1 MKRLITYS
9 CMAIFAMGSMA
20 QNQKDEA
27 QMNRFISGLMKKMT
41 LEEKVGQLSQCS
53 GGFATGPDN
62 TRISR
67 TEDISKGLIG
77 SLLNVSGAANTR
89 KYQEAAMKSRLQIP
103 LLFGLDVIHGYRTGF
118 PLPLAE
124 AASFDL
130 DAIERGSR
138 CAAKEAAA
146 AGLHWTFAPMVDI
159 SWDARWGRVME
170 GAGEDPYYGSL
181 VAKAR
186 VHGLQGDD
194 LSKENTILSCIK
206 HFAGYG
212 AAIAG
217 KDYNSVDMSMG
228 QFVNFYMPPYKAGAE
243 AGAATFMSAF
253 NDFNNEPSTGSTFLL
268 RKLLKNQWG
277 FKGFVVSDWGSVGEM
292 MNHRYAKDEKEAAY
306 KGIKAGLD
314 MEMVSECYSK
324 NLVSL
329 VKEGKVSI
337 KLVDDAV
344 RRILEQKYK
353 LGLFDD
359 PYKYC
364 DPKRPARDIFTRSH
378 RDAARRI
385 ASESFVLLKN
395 DNQTLPLKATG
406 TIAVIGPLADT
417 RTNMPGTWSVA
428 AVLDRSPSLIEGLR
442 EMVGRMDEM
451 PLNQP
456 NEPWYIPL
464 MENGADINLLYAKG
478 SNLISDA
485 AYEER
490 ATMFGRSLNRDNR
503 TDAELL
509 KEAIATANKA
519 DVIVAALGES
529 SEMSGESSSRTNLD
543 LPDVQQTLLKAL
555 VATGKPV
562 VLVLFTGRPL
572 VLNWEQANVPAIL
585 NVWFGGSE
593 AAYAIGDVLFGR
605 VNPSGKLTMSF
616 PQNVGQIPLYYAHK
630 NTGRPLHD
638 GKWFEKFRSNY
649 LDVTNEPLYP
659 FGFGLS
665 YTTFAYSDISLS
677 QTSMN
682 MQGVL
687 TASVNVTNTGA
698 FPGGEVV
705 QLYIR
710 DLVGSTTRPVKE
722 LKGFE
727 RIYLQPGQTRTV
739 TFKIAP
745 EMLKFYNY
753 DLQYVV
759 EPGDFSIMIGPNS
772 RDVQTAQ
779 FTLK

>member
-268 RKLLKNQWG
+268 RELLKNQWG

-306 KGIKAGLD
+306 KFIEWWNTQDKDGSSPALEWSLQNGFPAYTYSVQNNKEYKANKKLSAMSAANPEAPTDFIVDSNFPGINSVLSD
-314 MEMVSECYSK
+314 VIPEMI
-324 NLVSL
+324 N
-329 VKEGKVSI
+329 
-337 KLVDDAV
+337 
-344 RRILEQKYK
+344 
-353 LGLFDD
+353 
-359 PYKYC
+359 
-364 DPKRPARDIFTRSH
+364 
-378 RDAARRI
+378 
-385 ASESFVLLKN
+385 
-395 DNQTLPLKATG
+395 
-406 TIAVIGPLADT
+406 
-417 RTNMPGTWSVA
+417 SVA
-428 AVLDRSPSLIEGLR
+428 FGNSSVEDAL
-442 EMVGRMDEM
+442 
-451 PLNQP
+451 
-456 NEPWYIPL
+456 
-464 MENGADINLLYAKG
+464 AKAQK
-478 SNLISDA
+478 STQKIVDK
-485 AYEER
+485 Y
-490 ATMFGRSLNRDNR
+490 
-503 TDAELL
+503 
-509 KEAIATANKA
+509 NK
-519 DVIVAALGES
+519 
-529 SEMSGESSSRTNLD
+529 
-543 LPDVQQTLLKAL
+543 
-555 VATGKPV
+555 
-562 VLVLFTGRPL
+562 
-572 VLNWEQANVPAIL
+572 
-585 NVWFGGSE
+585 
-593 AAYAIGDVLFGR
+593 
-605 VNPSGKLTMSF
+605 
-616 PQNVGQIPLYYAHK
+616 
-630 NTGRPLHD
+630 
-638 GKWFEKFRSNY
+638 
-649 LDVTNEPLYP
+649 
-659 FGFGLS
+659 
-665 YTTFAYSDISLS
+665 
-677 QTSMN
+677 
-682 MQGVL
+682 
-687 TASVNVTNTGA
+687 
-698 FPGGEVV
+698 
-705 QLYIR
+705 
-710 DLVGSTTRPVKE
+710 
-722 LKGFE
+722 
-727 RIYLQPGQTRTV
+727 
-739 TFKIAP
+739 
-745 EMLKFYNY
+745 
-753 DLQYVV
+753 
-759 EPGDFSIMIGPNS
+759 
-772 RDVQTAQ
+772 
-779 FTLK
+779 

>member
-268 RKLLKNQWG
+268 RELLKNQWG

-314 MEMVSECYSK
+314 MEMVNECYSK

-359 PYKYC
+359 PFRYC
-364 DPKRPARDIFTRSH
+364 DEERERTVIGSQESRKEACYVSERS
-378 RDAARRI
+378 I
-385 ASESFVLLKN
+385 VLLKN
-395 DNQTLPLKATG
+395 ENSVLPLSSSIKKVALIGALSKSQKDMCGAWSCAEVGKVVTLYEAMEKRGVDINYNDGYDLKTNKIVNLDQTL
-406 TIAVIGPLADT
+406 
-417 RTNMPGTWSVA
+417 A
-428 AVLDRSPSLIEGLR
+428 AAR
-442 EMVGRMDEM
+442 
-451 PLNQP
+451 Q
-456 NEPWYIPL
+456 
-464 MENGADINLLYAKG
+464 
-478 SNLISDA
+478 SDV
-485 AYEER
+485 
-490 ATMFGRSLNRDNR
+490 
-503 TDAELL
+503 
-509 KEAIATANKA
+509 
-519 DVIVAALGES
+519 VIVAMGEQAW
-529 SEMSGESSSRTNLD
+529 ESGEMRSKGDISIAAE
-543 LPDVQQTLLKAL
+543 QQRL
-555 VATGKPV
+555 VSELVKTGKPV
-562 VLVLFTGRPL
+562 VVLMMCGRP
-572 VLNWEQANVPAIL
+572 VIFNEVRREAPAIL
-585 NVWFGGSE
+585 CTWWLGSE
-593 AAYAIGDVLFGR
+593 AGNAICNVLWGDY
-605 VNPSGKLTMSF
+605 NPSGKLPMTF
-616 PQNVGQIPLYYAHK
+616 PQHNGQIPLYYQYK
-630 NTGRPLHD
+630 STGRPTALGGWCAKYID
-638 GKWFEKFRSNY
+638 IP
-649 LDVTNEPLYP
+649 TEPAYP
-659 FGFGLS
+659 FGYGLS
-665 YTTFAYSDISLS
+665 YTTFNYSDVKLLPGDGKG
-677 QTSMN
+677 TYTR
-682 MQGVL
+682 VAV
-687 TASVNVTNTGA
+687 TVTNTGKCE
-698 FPGGEVV
+698 GEEVV
-705 QLYIR
+705 QLYVR
-710 DLVGSTTRPVKE
+710 DEVASITRPIKE

-727 RIYLQPGQTRTV
+727 KIKLSPGESKTV
-739 TFKIAP
+739 TFDVKD
-745 EMLKFYNY
+745 EQLGFYNN
-753 DLQYVV
+753 QMKFIV
-759 EPGDFSIMIGPNS
+759 EKGDFTLMVGGNS
-772 RDVQTAQ
+772 RDLQEIKYI
-779 FTLK
+779 LN

>member
-9 CMAIFAMGSMA
+9 CMVIFAMGSMA

-228 QFVNFYMPPYKAGAE
+228 QFANFYMPPYKAGAE

-268 RKLLKNQWG
+268 RELLKNQWG

-306 KGIKAGLD
+306 KGINAGLD

-359 PYKYC
+359 PFRYC
-364 DPKRPARDIFTRSH
+364 DEERERTVIGSQESRKEACYVSERS
-378 RDAARRI
+378 I
-385 ASESFVLLKN
+385 VLLKN
-395 DNQTLPLKATG
+395 ENSVLPLSSSIKKVALIGALSKSQKDMCGAWSCAEVGKVVTLYEAMEKRGVDINYNDGYDLKTNKIVNLDQTL
-406 TIAVIGPLADT
+406 
-417 RTNMPGTWSVA
+417 A
-428 AVLDRSPSLIEGLR
+428 AAR
-442 EMVGRMDEM
+442 
-451 PLNQP
+451 Q
-456 NEPWYIPL
+456 
-464 MENGADINLLYAKG
+464 
-478 SNLISDA
+478 SDV
-485 AYEER
+485 
-490 ATMFGRSLNRDNR
+490 
-503 TDAELL
+503 
-509 KEAIATANKA
+509 
-519 DVIVAALGES
+519 VIVAMGEQAW
-529 SEMSGESSSRTNLD
+529 ESGEMRSKGDISIAAE
-543 LPDVQQTLLKAL
+543 QQRL
-555 VATGKPV
+555 VSELVKTGKPV
-562 VLVLFTGRPL
+562 VVLMMCGRP
-572 VLNWEQANVPAIL
+572 VIFNEVRREAPAIL
-585 NVWFGGSE
+585 CTWWLGSE
-593 AAYAIGDVLFGR
+593 AGNAICNVLWGDY
-605 VNPSGKLTMSF
+605 NPSGKLPMTF
-616 PQNVGQIPLYYAHK
+616 PQHNGQIPLYYQYK
-630 NTGRPLHD
+630 STGRPTALGGWCAKYID
-638 GKWFEKFRSNY
+638 IP
-649 LDVTNEPLYP
+649 TEPAYP
-659 FGFGLS
+659 FGYGLS
-665 YTTFAYSDISLS
+665 YTTFNYSDVKLLPGDGKG
-677 QTSMN
+677 TYTR
-682 MQGVL
+682 VAV
-687 TASVNVTNTGA
+687 TVTNTGKYE
-698 FPGGEVV
+698 GEEVV
-705 QLYIR
+705 QLYVR
-710 DLVGSTTRPVKE
+710 DEVASITRPIKE

-727 RIYLQPGQTRTV
+727 KIKLNPGESKTV
-739 TFKIAP
+739 TFDVKD
-745 EMLKFYNY
+745 EQLGFYNN
-753 DLQYVV
+753 QMKFIV
-759 EPGDFSIMIGPNS
+759 EKGDFTLMVGGNS
-772 RDVQTAQ
+772 RDLQEIKYI
-779 FTLK
+779 LN

>member
-186 VHGLQGDD
+186 VHD

-359 PYKYC
+359 PFRYC
-364 DPKRPARDIFTRSH
+364 DEERERTVIGSQESRKEACYVSERS
-378 RDAARRI
+378 I
-385 ASESFVLLKN
+385 VLLKN
-395 DNQTLPLKATG
+395 ENSVLPLSSSIKKVALIGALSKSQKDMCGAWSCAEVGKVVTLYEAMEKRGVDINYNDGYDLKTNKIVNLDQTL
-406 TIAVIGPLADT
+406 
-417 RTNMPGTWSVA
+417 A
-428 AVLDRSPSLIEGLR
+428 AAR
-442 EMVGRMDEM
+442 
-451 PLNQP
+451 Q
-456 NEPWYIPL
+456 
-464 MENGADINLLYAKG
+464 
-478 SNLISDA
+478 SDV
-485 AYEER
+485 
-490 ATMFGRSLNRDNR
+490 
-503 TDAELL
+503 
-509 KEAIATANKA
+509 
-519 DVIVAALGES
+519 VIVAMGEQAW
-529 SEMSGESSSRTNLD
+529 ESGEMRSKGDISIAAE
-543 LPDVQQTLLKAL
+543 QQRL
-555 VATGKPV
+555 VSELVKTGKPV
-562 VLVLFTGRPL
+562 VVLMMCGRP
-572 VLNWEQANVPAIL
+572 VIFNEVRREAPAIL
-585 NVWFGGSE
+585 CTWWLGSE
-593 AAYAIGDVLFGR
+593 AGNAICNVLWGDY
-605 VNPSGKLTMSF
+605 NPSGKLPMTF
-616 PQNVGQIPLYYAHK
+616 PQHNGQIPLYYQYK
-630 NTGRPLHD
+630 STGRPTALGGWCAKYID
-638 GKWFEKFRSNY
+638 IP
-649 LDVTNEPLYP
+649 TEPAYP
-659 FGFGLS
+659 FGYGLS
-665 YTTFAYSDISLS
+665 YTTFNYSDVKLLPGDGKG
-677 QTSMN
+677 TYTR
-682 MQGVL
+682 VAV
-687 TASVNVTNTGA
+687 TVTNTGKCE
-698 FPGGEVV
+698 GEEVV
-705 QLYIR
+705 QLYVR
-710 DLVGSTTRPVKE
+710 DEVASITRPIKE

-727 RIYLQPGQTRTV
+727 KIKLSPGESKMV
-739 TFKIAP
+739 TFDVKD
-745 EMLKFYNY
+745 EQLGFYNN
-753 DLQYVV
+753 QMKFIV
-759 EPGDFSIMIGPNS
+759 EKGDFTLMVGGNS
-772 RDVQTAQ
+772 RDLQEIKYI
-779 FTLK
+779 LN

>member
-228 QFVNFYMPPYKAGAE
+228 QFANFYMPPYKAGAE

-268 RKLLKNQWG
+268 RELLKNQWG
-277 FKGFVVSDWGSVGEM
+277 FKGFVVSDWGSVREM

-359 PYKYC
+359 PFRYC
-364 DPKRPARDIFTRSH
+364 DEERERTVIGSQESRKEACYVSERS
-378 RDAARRI
+378 I
-385 ASESFVLLKN
+385 VLLKN
-395 DNQTLPLKATG
+395 ENSVLPLSSIKKVALIGALSKSQKDMCGAWSCAEVGKVVTLYEAMEKRGVDINYNDGYDLKTNKIVNLDQTL
-406 TIAVIGPLADT
+406 
-417 RTNMPGTWSVA
+417 A
-428 AVLDRSPSLIEGLR
+428 AAR
-442 EMVGRMDEM
+442 
-451 PLNQP
+451 Q
-456 NEPWYIPL
+456 
-464 MENGADINLLYAKG
+464 
-478 SNLISDA
+478 SDV
-485 AYEER
+485 
-490 ATMFGRSLNRDNR
+490 
-503 TDAELL
+503 
-509 KEAIATANKA
+509 
-519 DVIVAALGES
+519 VIVAMGEQAW
-529 SEMSGESSSRTNLD
+529 ESGEMRSKGDISIAAE
-543 LPDVQQTLLKAL
+543 QQRL
-555 VATGKPV
+555 VSELVKTGKPV
-562 VLVLFTGRPL
+562 VVLMMCGRP
-572 VLNWEQANVPAIL
+572 VIFNEVRRDAPAIL
-585 NVWFGGSE
+585 CTWWLGSE
-593 AAYAIGDVLFGR
+593 AGNAICNVLWGDY
-605 VNPSGKLTMSF
+605 NPSGKLPMTF
-616 PQNVGQIPLYYAHK
+616 PQHNGQIPLYYQYK
-630 NTGRPLHD
+630 STGRPTALGGWCAKYID
-638 GKWFEKFRSNY
+638 IP
-649 LDVTNEPLYP
+649 TEPAYP
-659 FGFGLS
+659 FGYGLS
-665 YTTFAYSDISLS
+665 YTTFNYSDVKLLPGDGKG
-677 QTSMN
+677 TYTR
-682 MQGVL
+682 VAV
-687 TASVNVTNTGA
+687 TVTNTGKCE
-698 FPGGEVV
+698 GEEVV
-705 QLYIR
+705 QLYVR
-710 DLVGSTTRPVKE
+710 DEVASITRPIKE

-727 RIYLQPGQTRTV
+727 KIKLSPGESKMV
-739 TFKIAP
+739 TFDVKD
-745 EMLKFYNY
+745 EQLGFYNN
-753 DLQYVV
+753 QMKFIV
-759 EPGDFSIMIGPNS
+759 EKGDFTLMVGGNS
-772 RDVQTAQ
+772 RDLQEIKYI
-779 FTLK
+779 LN

>member
-186 VHGLQGDD
+186 VQGDD

-268 RKLLKNQWG
+268 RELLKNQWG

-324 NLVSL
+324 SLVSL

-359 PYKYC
+359 PFRYC
-364 DPKRPARDIFTRSH
+364 DEERERTVIGSQESRKEACYVSERS
-378 RDAARRI
+378 I
-385 ASESFVLLKN
+385 VLLKN
-395 DNQTLPLKATG
+395 ENSVLPLSSSIKKVALIGALSKSQKDMCGAWSCAEVGKVVTLYEAMEKRGVDINYNDGYDLKTNKIVNLDQTL
-406 TIAVIGPLADT
+406 
-417 RTNMPGTWSVA
+417 A
-428 AVLDRSPSLIEGLR
+428 AAR
-442 EMVGRMDEM
+442 
-451 PLNQP
+451 Q
-456 NEPWYIPL
+456 
-464 MENGADINLLYAKG
+464 
-478 SNLISDA
+478 SDV
-485 AYEER
+485 
-490 ATMFGRSLNRDNR
+490 
-503 TDAELL
+503 
-509 KEAIATANKA
+509 
-519 DVIVAALGES
+519 VIVAMGEQAW
-529 SEMSGESSSRTNLD
+529 ESGEMRSKGDISIAAE
-543 LPDVQQTLLKAL
+543 QQRL
-555 VATGKPV
+555 VSELVKTGKPV
-562 VLVLFTGRPL
+562 VVLMMCGRP
-572 VLNWEQANVPAIL
+572 VIFNEVRREAPAIL
-585 NVWFGGSE
+585 CTWWLGSE
-593 AAYAIGDVLFGR
+593 AGNAICNVLWGDY
-605 VNPSGKLTMSF
+605 NPSGKLPMTF
-616 PQNVGQIPLYYAHK
+616 PQHNGQIPLYYQYK
-630 NTGRPLHD
+630 STGRPTALGGWCAKYID
-638 GKWFEKFRSNY
+638 IP
-649 LDVTNEPLYP
+649 TEPAYP
-659 FGFGLS
+659 FGYGLS
-665 YTTFAYSDISLS
+665 YTTFNYSDVKLLPGDGKG
-677 QTSMN
+677 TYTR
-682 MQGVL
+682 VAV
-687 TASVNVTNTGA
+687 TVTNTGKCE
-698 FPGGEVV
+698 GEEVV
-705 QLYIR
+705 QLYVR
-710 DLVGSTTRPVKE
+710 DEVASITRPIKE

-727 RIYLQPGQTRTV
+727 KIKLNPGESKTV
-739 TFKIAP
+739 TFDVKD
-745 EMLKFYNY
+745 EQLGFYNN
-753 DLQYVV
+753 QMKFIV
-759 EPGDFSIMIGPNS
+759 EKGDFTLMVGGNS
-772 RDVQTAQ
+772 RDLQEIKYI
-779 FTLK
+779 LN

>member
-9 CMAIFAMGSMA
+9 CMVIFAMGSMA

-228 QFVNFYMPPYKAGAE
+228 QFANFYMPPYKAGAE

-268 RKLLKNQWG
+268 RELLKNQWG

-306 KGIKAGLD
+306 KGINAGLD

-359 PYKYC
+359 PFRYC
-364 DPKRPARDIFTRSH
+364 DEERERTVIGSQESRKEACYVSERS
-378 RDAARRI
+378 I
-385 ASESFVLLKN
+385 VLLKN
-395 DNQTLPLKATG
+395 ENSVLPLSSSIKKVALIGALSKSQKDMCGAWSCAEVGKVVTLYEAMEKRGVDINYNDGYDLKTNKIVNLDQTL
-406 TIAVIGPLADT
+406 
-417 RTNMPGTWSVA
+417 A
-428 AVLDRSPSLIEGLR
+428 AAR
-442 EMVGRMDEM
+442 
-451 PLNQP
+451 Q
-456 NEPWYIPL
+456 
-464 MENGADINLLYAKG
+464 
-478 SNLISDA
+478 SDV
-485 AYEER
+485 
-490 ATMFGRSLNRDNR
+490 
-503 TDAELL
+503 
-509 KEAIATANKA
+509 
-519 DVIVAALGES
+519 VIVAMGEQAW
-529 SEMSGESSSRTNLD
+529 ESGEMRSKGDISIAAE
-543 LPDVQQTLLKAL
+543 QQRL
-555 VATGKPV
+555 VSELVKTGKPV
-562 VLVLFTGRPL
+562 VVLMMCGRP
-572 VLNWEQANVPAIL
+572 VIFNEVRRDAPAIL
-585 NVWFGGSE
+585 CTWWLGSE
-593 AAYAIGDVLFGR
+593 AGNAICNVLWGDY
-605 VNPSGKLTMSF
+605 NPSGKLPMTF
-616 PQNVGQIPLYYAHK
+616 PQHNGQIPLYYQYK
-630 NTGRPLHD
+630 STGRPTALGGWCAKYID
-638 GKWFEKFRSNY
+638 IP
-649 LDVTNEPLYP
+649 TEPAYP
-659 FGFGLS
+659 FGYGLS
-665 YTTFAYSDISLS
+665 YTTFNYSDVKLLPGDGKG
-677 QTSMN
+677 TYTR
-682 MQGVL
+682 VAV
-687 TASVNVTNTGA
+687 TVTNTGKYE
-698 FPGGEVV
+698 GEEVV
-705 QLYIR
+705 QLYVR
-710 DLVGSTTRPVKE
+710 DEVASITRPIKE

-727 RIYLQPGQTRTV
+727 KIKLSPGESKTV
-739 TFKIAP
+739 TFDVKD
-745 EMLKFYNY
+745 EQLGFYNN
-753 DLQYVV
+753 QMKFIV
-759 EPGDFSIMIGPNS
+759 EKGDFTLMVGGNS
-772 RDVQTAQ
+772 RDLQEIKYI
-779 FTLK
+779 LN

>member
-9 CMAIFAMGSMA
+9 CMVIFAMGSMA

-268 RKLLKNQWG
+268 RELLKNQWG
-277 FKGFVVSDWGSVGEM
+277 FKGFVVSDWGSVREM

-359 PYKYC
+359 PFRYC
-364 DPKRPARDIFTRSH
+364 DEERERTVIGSQESRKEACYVSERS
-378 RDAARRI
+378 I
-385 ASESFVLLKN
+385 VLLKN
-395 DNQTLPLKATG
+395 ENSVLPLSSIKKVALIGALSKSQKDMCGAWSCAEVGKVVTLYEAMEKRGVDINYNDGYDLKTNKIVNLDQTL
-406 TIAVIGPLADT
+406 
-417 RTNMPGTWSVA
+417 A
-428 AVLDRSPSLIEGLR
+428 AAR
-442 EMVGRMDEM
+442 
-451 PLNQP
+451 Q
-456 NEPWYIPL
+456 
-464 MENGADINLLYAKG
+464 
-478 SNLISDA
+478 SDV
-485 AYEER
+485 
-490 ATMFGRSLNRDNR
+490 
-503 TDAELL
+503 
-509 KEAIATANKA
+509 
-519 DVIVAALGES
+519 VIVAMGEQAW
-529 SEMSGESSSRTNLD
+529 ESGEMRSKGDISIAAE
-543 LPDVQQTLLKAL
+543 QQRL
-555 VATGKPV
+555 VSELVKTGKPV
-562 VLVLFTGRPL
+562 VVLMMCGRP
-572 VLNWEQANVPAIL
+572 VIFNEVRRDAPAIL
-585 NVWFGGSE
+585 CTWWLGSE
-593 AAYAIGDVLFGR
+593 AGNAICNVLWGDY
-605 VNPSGKLTMSF
+605 NPSGKLPMTF
-616 PQNVGQIPLYYAHK
+616 PQHNGQIPLYYQYK
-630 NTGRPLHD
+630 STGRPTALGGWCAKYID
-638 GKWFEKFRSNY
+638 IP
-649 LDVTNEPLYP
+649 TEPAYP
-659 FGFGLS
+659 FGYGLS
-665 YTTFAYSDISLS
+665 YTTFNYSNVKLLPGDGKG
-677 QTSMN
+677 TYTR
-682 MQGVL
+682 VAV
-687 TASVNVTNTGA
+687 TVTNTGKYE
-698 FPGGEVV
+698 GEEVV
-705 QLYIR
+705 QLYVR
-710 DLVGSTTRPVKE
+710 DEVASITRPIKE

-727 RIYLQPGQTRTV
+727 KIKLSPGESKMV
-739 TFKIAP
+739 TFDVKD
-745 EMLKFYNY
+745 EQLGFYNN
-753 DLQYVV
+753 QMKFIV
-759 EPGDFSIMIGPNS
+759 EKGDFTLMVGGNS
-772 RDVQTAQ
+772 RDLQEIKYI
-779 FTLK
+779 LN